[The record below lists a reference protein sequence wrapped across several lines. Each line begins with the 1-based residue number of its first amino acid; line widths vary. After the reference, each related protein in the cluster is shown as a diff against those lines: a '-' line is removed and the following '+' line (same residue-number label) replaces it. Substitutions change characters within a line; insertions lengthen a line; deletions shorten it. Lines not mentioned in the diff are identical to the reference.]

1 VTNRITAAE
10 AAQSDALREPVR
22 PDKYQRNI
30 AKGLSRAFDH
40 EGTPEEKV
48 DLDTARI
55 IVFSDHHKGG
65 RDGADDFR
73 GCERAYAAALA
84 YYYER
89 GFRLFAL
96 GDVEELWECT
106 PKEVVR
112 AYEDV
117 LRLEGRFH
125 AGGRYERFYGNHD
138 VDWSDERQV
147 SKHLDEFFD
156 GLRVR
161 EALKVRILRGGED
174 LGLLFFAHGHQG
186 TLDSD
191 RFAWLSKPVVR
202 HIWRPLQR
210 RLNMRSTP
218 PSRNFELRQKH
229 DVAMYTWAR
238 THPAKP
244 VLIAGHTHRPV
255 FWTSQA
261 PPKESIEELERELA
275 ACRAERTVP
284 QEEKLAELSS
294 RLEFARAELREKGP
308 QPIAIDPPCYF
319 NTGCCS
325 FGDGDITGIEIV
337 DGVIRLV
344 RWPDDDDKPLPK
356 PLVEAELAVVLA
368 LVRDAGAHG

>member
-10 AAQSDALREPVR
+10 AAQSEALREPVR
-22 PDKYQRNI
+22 PDKYQRDI
-30 AKGLSRAFDH
+30 AKGLSRAFDDDSR
-40 EGTPEEKV
+40 EETIEV
-48 DLDTARI
+48 DSARI
-55 IVFSDHHKGG
+55 IVFSDHHKGA

-84 YYYER
+84 YYLEH

-96 GDVEELWECT
+96 GDVEELWECA
-106 PKEVVR
+106 PKEVVG

-125 AGGRYERFYGNHD
+125 AGGRYERFFGNHD
-138 VDWSDERQV
+138 LDWSDERQV
-147 SKHLDEFFD
+147 SKHLGDFFD

-161 EALKVRILRGGED
+161 EALKLRVTRGGEA

-191 RFAWLSKPVVR
+191 RFAWLSRPVVR

-210 RLNMRSTP
+210 RLNLRSTP
-218 PSRNFELRQKH
+218 PSRNFELRQRH
-229 DVAMYTWAR
+229 DIAMYTWAR

-244 VLIAGHTHRPV
+244 VLISGHTHRPV
-255 FWTSQA
+255 FWTSRA
-261 PPKESIEELERELA
+261 PAKESVETLEQELA
-275 ACRAERTVP
+275 TLRAERTAT
-284 QEEKLAELSS
+284 EEALAELSS

-308 QPIAIDPPCYF
+308 RPIAIDPPCYF

-325 FGDGDITGIEIV
+325 FGDGDVTGIEIA
-337 DGVIRLV
+337 DGDIRLV
-344 RWPDDDDKPLPK
+344 RWPNDDDKPLPK
-356 PLVEAELAVVLA
+356 HLVEAELAVVLSR
-368 LVRDAGAHG
+368 VQGAGAGDA